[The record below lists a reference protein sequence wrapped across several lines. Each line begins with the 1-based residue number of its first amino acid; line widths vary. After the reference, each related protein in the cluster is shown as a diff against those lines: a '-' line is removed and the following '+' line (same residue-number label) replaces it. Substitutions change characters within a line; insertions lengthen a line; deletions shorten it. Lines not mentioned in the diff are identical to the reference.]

1 MKKNVNEMKAEINRL
16 HAEIYCVEKKMK
28 EKNMPILIQEILNLR
43 EGVGEGYVDGDYYAP
58 SRYYSRIEGVKN
70 IRFGKEGGVM
80 GVEIKCRSRKGIASV
95 PPVGFVLTIKGQK
108 YRITD
113 IYFSS
118 KATEEID
125 Y

>member
-1 MKKNVNEMKAEINRL
+1 MKNVNEKMAEINRL
-16 HAEIYCVEKKMK
+16 HAEIYCVEKKLQS
-28 EKNMPILIQEILNLR
+28 KNLPVLIQEVLNLR

-58 SRYYSRIEGVKN
+58 TRFYSRIEGVKN
-70 IRFGKEGGVM
+70 IRFGKREADIM
-80 GVEIKCRSRKGIASV
+80 GVEIKCYSRKGVASV
-95 PPVGFVLTIKGQK
+95 PPVGFDFLLKGEK

-113 IYFSS
+113 IYLSS

>member
-1 MKKNVNEMKAEINRL
+1 MKKVNKMKAEINRL
-16 HAEIYCVEKKMK
+16 YAEIYCTEKKLK
-28 EKNMPILIQEILNLR
+28 EENLPLLIQEVLNLR
-43 EGVGEGYVDGDYYAP
+43 EGVGEGYVAEDYYAP
-58 SRYYSRIEGVKN
+58 ARYYSKIAGVKN
-70 IRFGKEGGVM
+70 IRFGKGGVM
-80 GVEIKCRSRKGIASV
+80 GVEIKCYSRKGAASV
-95 PPVGFVLTIKGQK
+95 PPVGFEVSIKEQK